1 MELIESIKHLGLSET
16 ESKIYL
22 TLLKFK
28 KCSVIT
34 LSKEIDVHRRSIY
47 DNLNLLIK
55 KGLVNYKIDGKTKIF
70 EATDPKNLKAI
81 LEEKNKILEE
91 VFPSLNSL
99 YLSEKNNLDI
109 NIYHGDKSLKF
120 LMQDAHNTKGTKY
133 WIGSGYEF
141 FKKTAYSIE
150 YIREKVSTWDVLAVQ
165 PYSDDLDELREGDYM
180 GPHNLKILP
189 DSFKTDT
196 GVITYGNKVGIA
208 IFSEFETHI
217 IIIDNIAIS
226 KLYKAQFDF
235 LWQFAKPFKLKK
247 QI

>member
-55 KGLVNYKIDGKTKIF
+55 KGLVNYKIEKSTKIF
-70 EATDPKNLKAI
+70 QATNPNNLKAI
-81 LEEKNKILEE
+81 LEEKNKILNDIFPTLDSLYSTEE
-91 VFPSLNSL
+91 NSLNV
-99 YLSEKNNLDI
+99 

-120 LMQDAHNTKGTKY
+120 LMEDVHNTKGEKY

-141 FKKTAYSIE
+141 FKKTSYSAE
-150 YIREKVSTWDVLAVQ
+150 YIREKIATWGVKVVQ
-165 PYSDDLDELREGDYM
+165 PYSNDLKELKKGDYM
-180 GPHNLKILP
+180 GPHNLRILP
-189 DSFKTDT
+189 DSFKTDI
-196 GVITYGNKVGIA
+196 GIMIYGTKVAMA
-208 IFSEFETHI
+208 IFSDFETQI
-217 IIIDNIAIS
+217 IIIDNSIVANS
-226 KLYKAQFDF
+226 YKAQFNF
-235 LWQFAKPFKLKK
+235 LWQFAEPFKLKK
-247 QI
+247 